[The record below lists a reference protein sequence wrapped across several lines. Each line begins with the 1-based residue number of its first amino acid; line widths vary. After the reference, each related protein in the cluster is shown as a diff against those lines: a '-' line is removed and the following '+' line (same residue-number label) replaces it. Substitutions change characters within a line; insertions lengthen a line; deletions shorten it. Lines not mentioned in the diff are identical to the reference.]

1 MVKEETDML
10 NVGDFTFCVTGGN
23 DMKLRALIR
32 YAQFLDYRAQANEE
46 NGNELSVDG
55 LVNYLLSNA
64 MDKMIKD
71 IIKKHSFESEDDFYD
86 TIGECKDGEELK
98 VVGKTSFEPKDIDDI
113 YHYPYLDV
121 TGFVVYDD
129 YLYIFSSQS
138 LVESYPLKAI
148 K

>member
-1 MVKEETDML
+1 MGKEETDVL

-32 YAQFLDYRAQANEE
+32 YAQFLDYRAQANAED
-46 NGNELSVDG
+46 GNELSVDG

-98 VVGKTSFEPKDIDDI
+98 VAIQNKERLAAEKLHDEI
-113 YHYPYLDV
+113 LA
-121 TGFVVYDD
+121 FVPMEDRQMK
-129 YLYIFSSQS
+129 LNI
-138 LVESYPLKAI
+138 
-148 K
+148 